1 MSNHKHL
8 RCVIE
13 DIYANNNELTPNLA
27 FKLVNEF
34 RYSSLFI
41 PAKRD
46 ENGLNFIVYEDDDL
60 KILPLF
66 TDFDEFVKFFKN
78 TDGIELMENSFE
90 LYQNILKTHD
100 FDGYILNPS
109 SEKYLFRREFI
120 LGIENIPKTNYYSPD
135 SYSISELKEL
145 AERKNTGLE
154 EFISDS
160 QNIGDFE
167 KLFEILSHSVLLT
180 LMVSDSDL
188 SNFSE
193 DGVISMMKTSYRSS
207 MYTDNVGGVY
217 ATVFSSKDK
226 MRYVECDKFKYS
238 QIINLSMLV
247 NFVLVEDLD
256 GIILNSGSDDILIP
270 RTTLLRYSLGFE
282 KYANDEK
289 LYNSIYYMFLID

>member
-13 DIYANNNELTPNLA
+13 DIYTNNNELTQNLA
-27 FKLVNEF
+27 FKLINEF
-34 RYSSLFI
+34 RYSNLFI

-46 ENGLNFIVYEDDDL
+46 EKGLNFIVYEDDDL

-78 TDGIELMENSFE
+78 TDDIELMENSFE

-120 LGIENIPKTNYYSPD
+120 LGIENIPKTNYYSPE

-145 AERKNTGLE
+145 SGRKNTHLE
-154 EFISDS
+154 EFISNS
-160 QNIGDFE
+160 QNTGDFE
-167 KLFEILSHSVLLT
+167 RLFEILSHSVLLT

-188 SNFSE
+188 SNFSK
-193 DGVISMMKTSYRSS
+193 DGVISMMKTSYHAS

-226 MRYVECDKFKYS
+226 IRHVRCDKFKYS

-247 NFVLVEDLD
+247 NFVLVEDMD
-256 GIILNSGSDDILIP
+256 GIILNLGSDDVLIP

-289 LYNSIYYMFLID
+289 LYNAIYYMFLFD